1 MSRKIRGIFLIT
13 LGLLMSVSAAVIF
26 ARYEYQ
32 AEIAGANAEIL
43 LDALEAQ
50 IQQRVESSR
59 HSPAK
64 QENPTAEL
72 PKTTIQP
79 EASERPQAT
88 LEGYELVGIVRVPS
102 LGLELPVLDS
112 WDYDLLKIAPCR
124 YSGSTETGDLI
135 LLAHN
140 YERHFGTLKKAQI
153 GTEVEFCDV
162 NGTVYRYEIA
172 AAEILKKTELD
183 RLTSSDYDLTLFTC
197 TNGGYSRYVV
207 RCTQVSA
214 PIEAGTPAPGV
225 L

>member
-32 AEIAGANAEIL
+32 AEIAGDNAEIL
-43 LDALEAQ
+43 LDALEVQ
-50 IQQRVESSR
+50 IQQRVESNR

-64 QENPTAEL
+64 QDKPTSEL
-72 PKTTIQP
+72 PKTTVRTDT
-79 EASERPQAT
+79 AERPESTFQ
-88 LEGYELVGIVRVPS
+88 GYDLVGIVRVPS

-112 WDYDLLKIAPCR
+112 WDYNLLKIAPCR
-124 YSGSTETGDLI
+124 YSGSAEGRDLI

-207 RCTQVSA
+207 RCTQISA
-214 PIEAGTPAPGV
+214 PIDAATFAPGV

>member
-197 TNGGYSRYVV
+197 TNGGHSRYVV

>member
-13 LGLLMSVSAAVIF
+13 LGLLMSASAAVIF

-32 AEIAGANAEIL
+32 AEIAGDNAQIL
-43 LDALEAQ
+43 LEALEEQ
-50 IQQRVESSR
+50 IQERIESNR

-64 QENPTAEL
+64 QDNPTSDL

-79 EASERPQAT
+79 DETERPQAT
-88 LEGYELVGIVRVPS
+88 FQGYDLVGIIRVPT

-124 YSGSTETGDLI
+124 YSGSAETGDLI

-140 YERHFGTLKKAQI
+140 YERHFSPLKKANI
-153 GTEVEFCDV
+153 GDAVEFCDV
-162 NGTVYRYEIA
+162 NGTVYQYEIA
-172 AAEILKKTELD
+172 STEILKKTELD

-207 RCTQVSA
+207 RCTQTSA
-214 PIEAGTPAPGV
+214 PIEASTPAPGV

>member
-64 QENPTAEL
+64 QENPTSEL